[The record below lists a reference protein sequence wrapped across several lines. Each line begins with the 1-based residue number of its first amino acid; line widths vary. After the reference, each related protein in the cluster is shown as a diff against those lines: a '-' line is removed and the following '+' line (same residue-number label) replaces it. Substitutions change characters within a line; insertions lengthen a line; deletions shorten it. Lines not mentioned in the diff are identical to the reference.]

1 MTKQVTIKSERC
13 LPEFYIEGGKR
24 KCYYVSTH
32 RHGNGELEIGLH
44 FKVWEGFTTWTI
56 AWVAARMLW
65 TTFWNRCGVWGGR
78 PKAAKKAEKEMA

>member
-13 LPEFYIEGGKR
+13 LPEFIEGKGGPPKR
-24 KCYYVSTH
+24 YYVSTH

-44 FKVWEGFTTWTI
+44 FQVWEGFTTWTI

-65 TTFWNRCGVWGGR
+65 IVFRNRRGTWVGR
-78 PKAAKKAEKEMA
+78 PKAAKKAEAAE